1 MTVLCGVRNILLLY
15 FLGQKRRC
23 NGILLVLRMPLCYN
37 SSKDSTGGGIFMVGE
52 NIKRFREEKN
62 ISQSEIAEKLS
73 VTRQAVSNWET
84 GKTEPDIDTLHKI
97 ADILGVSIEELI
109 YGERREMTVVH
120 KHEHHKHITNGA
132 ARGGIGFGSVLAM
145 VISYVEWQSVGWA
158 ILHGALNWVYVIYFL
173 IKYR

>member
-1 MTVLCGVRNILLLY
+1 
-15 FLGQKRRC
+15 
-23 NGILLVLRMPLCYN
+23 
-37 SSKDSTGGGIFMVGE
+37 MVGE

-62 ISQSEIAEKLS
+62 ISQSEIADKLS
-73 VTRQAVSNWET
+73 VTRQAVSNWEN

-109 YGERREMTVVH
+109 YGEKREMTVIH

-132 ARGGIGFGSVLAM
+132 AGGGIGFGAVLAM

-158 ILHGALNWVYVIYFL
+158 ILHGALNWAYVIYFL